1 MSTEELKYEIG
12 SGNIFEDLE
21 IPNPEEYLK
30 KAHLAFIIEDCI
42 TESDLR
48 LEEAAKIL
56 NLSTTELSALLDG
69 LLDDFSVDEL
79 SSLIAT
85 LKSLPNDPSPEHTG
99 RFLRWL
105 QQIFGQLFYSKVTW
119 GRAAVGFCIIAFL
132 FVFGPRVYQNFSE
145 QHSAAVAITPDTRT
159 EFVHVEIERRI
170 RSDTPTSVNKED
182 VVHLSLTVPTV
193 IRDDE
198 SKQLSERSR

>member
-42 TESDLR
+42 AESDLR

-56 NLSTTELSALLDG
+56 NLSITELSTLLDG

-85 LKSLPNDPSPEHTG
+85 LKSLPNDPTTEHTV

-119 GRAAVGFCIIAFL
+119 GTAAVGFCVIAFL
-132 FVFGPRVYQNFSE
+132 FSPRVYQNFSE
-145 QHSAAVAITPDTRT
+145 QRSAVTITSNARP
-159 EFVHVEIERRI
+159 ELVQIEMERRI
-170 RSDTPTSVNKED
+170 RSDPPTSVNKED
-182 VVHLSLTVPTV
+182 VIHLSLTVPTV
-193 IRDDE
+193 VGDYE
-198 SKQLSERSR
+198 SKQLSKRSR